1 MSIPFPIEKLA
12 SLPKVVLPKLSH
24 ADDKIAFYWD
34 KTGRFE
40 LYTMDLASREIKQ
53 ITDGQAPKGIRT
65 GFVWTRD
72 DQHIIFGKDSDG
84 DEQNNLYRLNI
95 ATGETTQL
103 TDGKSQ
109 EHAGE
114 VHPDNTH
121 MIVMSN
127 KDGQMNI
134 YRYNFAD
141 NSLHKL
147 TDFSA
152 PAFAGRWSKDGN
164 WLSFGT
170 NESDD
175 FKNTDGYIMKADG
188 SEIQKRFS
196 CQEGSSD
203 GIVDWHPDGVQV
215 AVASDHEGNERAGIL
230 NLETDKVRWLGEAG
244 RTEHA
249 GSFSKDGRWLA
260 CIRNENSAFMPVL
273 YDVATGEARE
283 LHLPAGMAAG
293 TQFALND
300 SKLLVQHTASNRR
313 EELLMY
319 DLETD
324 SYEVLLEA
332 DYGDIDPERFVA
344 DEHIWY
350 ESFDGQNV
358 PALLHKPQEASA
370 ENPCPA
376 VVIVHGGPTAQFFRA
391 FNMQAQFL
399 ASCGYVVLSPNIRGS
414 TGYGTAWR
422 DANIKDWGGGDL
434 EDIAAGANY
443 LKNLPYVDAERVA
456 VMGGSFGGFMSFL
469 ISVKKPE
476 LFKLAVPIVGISDL
490 HMLYEDDMEHFK
502 YYFKQQMGD
511 PEENYALWRDRSAIE
526 FADKL
531 QAKMLMMHGTNDPR
545 CPVNQSQ
552 IFRDRLLELG
562 KTQGTAEQDDFE
574 YHEFEDEGHGASGD
588 IQGTIRSLNIIADF
602 FERRL

>member
-1 MSIPFPIEKLA
+1 MSTPFPIEKLA
-12 SLPKVVLPKLSH
+12 SLPKVIMPKLSH
-24 ADDKIAFYWD
+24 AGDKVAFYWD

-40 LYTMDLASREIKQ
+40 LYVMDLASRDIQK

-72 DQHIIFGKDSDG
+72 DQHIIFGKDNDG
-84 DEQNNLYRLNI
+84 DELNNLYRLEL

-103 TDGKSQ
+103 TEGKSQ

-114 VHPDNTH
+114 VHPDNSHLT
-121 MIVMSN
+121 VMSN

-141 NSLHKL
+141 ASLHKL

-152 PAFAGRWSKDGN
+152 PAFAGRWNKDGT
-164 WLSFGT
+164 WLAFDA
-170 NESDD
+170 NESDN

-188 SEIQKRFS
+188 SEMQKRFS
-196 CQEGSSD
+196 CEEGSSD
-203 GIVDWHPDGVQV
+203 GIVDWHPDGVHV

-230 NLETDKVRWLGEAG
+230 NLESDEVRWFGEAG
-244 RTEHA
+244 RNEYA

-273 YDVATGEARE
+273 YNVATGEARE
-283 LHLPAGMAAG
+283 LNLPAGLAAG

-313 EELLMY
+313 QELLMY

-332 DYGDIDPERFVA
+332 DYGDIDPARFVA

-358 PALLHKPQEASA
+358 PALLHKPEEASA

-399 ASCGYVVLSPNIRGS
+399 ASCGYVILSPNIRGS
-414 TGYGTAWR
+414 TGYGTTWR

-434 EDIAAGANY
+434 EDVAAGANY
-443 LKNLPYVDAERVA
+443 LKDLPYVDAERVA

-511 PEENYALWRDRSAIE
+511 PEENHALWRDRSAIE

-552 IFRDRLLELG
+552 IFRDKLLELG
-562 KTQGTAEQDDFE
+562 KTQGTAESDDFE
-574 YHEFEDEGHGASGD
+574 YHEFEDEGHGSSGD
-588 IQGTIRSLNIIADF
+588 IKGTIRSMKIIADF